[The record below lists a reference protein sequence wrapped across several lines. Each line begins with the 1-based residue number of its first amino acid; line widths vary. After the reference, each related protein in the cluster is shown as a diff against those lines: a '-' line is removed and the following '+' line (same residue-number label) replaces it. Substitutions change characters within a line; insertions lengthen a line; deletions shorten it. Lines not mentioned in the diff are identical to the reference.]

1 MLRKFDT
8 VYDQMFP
15 EIPCSYCGILLL
27 DRHIKWKTFDD
38 GCSYGIITVFSQLP
52 CICIVRDM
60 VQTAV
65 CTKCVVDPQEPP
77 SIGPWPDL
85 LLSLPQRSRIF
96 LSLVQL
102 QTSLRHLQGQNTGLN
117 PYTNYRTLSG

>member
-1 MLRKFDT
+1 MLKKFDT

-15 EIPCSYCGILLL
+15 EIPCSNCGILLL
-27 DRHIKWKTFDD
+27 NRHIKWKTFDD
-38 GCSYGIITVFSQLP
+38 GYSYGITTVFLQLP
-52 CICIVRDM
+52 RIRIVHDM

-65 CTKCVVDPQEPP
+65 CAKCVIDPQKPP

-85 LLSLPQRSRIF
+85 LLSLPQQSRIF

-102 QTSLRHLQGQNTGLN
+102 QTSLGRLQGQNTSLN